1 MTATFFSSTGIGD
14 NPGYAFTALAVA
26 KGIMGARH
34 GGIGPAIVLKIED
47 FGNDPVLVRADQLR
61 GARCHP
67 FGPFG
72 RLPRSEE
79 HTSELQSLMRISYA
93 VFCLKNKNITFYF
106 LFFLFFSYLLLS

>member
-1 MTATFFSSTGIGD
+1 MTATFSASTGIGD

-34 GGIGPAIVLKIED
+34 GGIGPAIVHKIED

-61 GARCHP
+61 GARRHP

-72 RLPRSEE
+72 RLPHDPHPPSERRPPPLHPAPTRSPKTAVSG
-79 HTSELQSLMRISYA
+79 TS
-93 VFCLKNKNITFYF
+93 
-106 LFFLFFSYLLLS
+106 